1 MCVALVSPDGGC
13 QHDVG
18 DGGLNQFMKT
28 KGDTYNLMQME
39 TFVAVED
46 QTWSVDIFIFN

>member
-1 MCVALVSPDGGC
+1 
-13 QHDVG
+13 
-18 DGGLNQFMKT
+18 MKT

-46 QTWSVDIFIFN
+46 QTWSVGIFMFN